1 MAKIALRKLAIKN
14 ASVLVDSIFHYVCFR
29 IGKRVNLRSAE
40 TVGGKEA
47 ATARLNCIFGS
58 AATGPPNSTPSN
70 LVGLSASPIAPDAF
84 TYPIR
89 DVILRANGTIS

>member
-1 MAKIALRKLAIKN
+1 MGWRNLA
-14 ASVLVDSIFHYVCFR
+14 
-29 IGKRVNLRSAE
+29 RSKHSMTE
-40 TVGGKEA
+40 KVQPTLCEE
-47 ATARLNCIFGS
+47 
-58 AATGPPNSTPSN
+58 NSTPSN